1 MPSSVQSSFAKAML
15 NRWQRRG
22 TDWLRDTRGAA
33 ALEFAIVALPFFL
46 FVFAILGSSL
56 YFFAVNSLEHGV
68 EAASRKIRTGEAK
81 LNGTSIA
88 DFRQSVCDE
97 AGGGIDCNKLRVL
110 IQNSADWAGITP
122 QGCLDGNG
130 QMVSSTGA
138 VDDLVDD
145 YSGDASFI
153 ALITLCYEWDLAN
166 TFHHLMLG
174 AGPGG
179 SGAAIMQAST
189 AFRIEPHPYE

>member
-1 MPSSVQSSFAKAML
+1 MTSNVRSSFTKAMR
-15 NRWQRRG
+15 NSWQRRF
-22 TDWLRDTRGAA
+22 TDWLRDTRGVA

-56 YFFAVNSLEHGV
+56 YFFTMNSLEHGV
-68 EAASRKIRTGEAK
+68 EAASRQIRTGETK
-81 LNGTSIA
+81 LNGTSIG
-88 DFRQSVCDE
+88 DFRQSVCNE
-97 AGGGIDCNKLRVL
+97 AGSAIDCNKLRVL
-110 IQNSADWAGITP
+110 IQNSDDWANITP

-130 QMVSSTGA
+130 QMVNSTGA

-166 TFHHLMLG
+166 TFDFLMLG
-174 AGPGG
+174 ASPGG
-179 SGAAIMQAST
+179 SGAAVMQAST
-189 AFRIEPHPYE
+189 ALRIEPHPYE